1 MTPIPR
7 ASRVAQALMPWL
19 SEARTADVLA
29 DLTGFP
35 VSDVYR
41 GLGWLGKRGR
51 LRGEA
56 VVVYV
61 LEGAAVGQTELPMM
75 RRVG

>member
-1 MTPIPR
+1 MTRYPT
-7 ASRVAQALMPWL
+7 ASRVAQALVPWL

-35 VSDVYR
+35 VSDVWR
-41 GLGWLGKRGR
+41 GLGWLGSRGR

-61 LEGAAVGQTELPMM
+61 LEGAAVGQIEMPMM
-75 RRVG
+75 RRLA